1 MTHYPRSLS
10 GLIQNFSKLPGIG
23 KKTAERL
30 ALHILRAPHQE
41 AEQLAGSI
49 LELKHKMRLC
59 ARCFALSENTRC
71 SICNDPARNNGKI
84 CVVEN
89 PSDMAAIEKSGS
101 FNGIYHIL
109 QGLLSPMDNVGPDEI
124 RIRELFKR
132 IAEEKPV
139 EIILGLNATIEG
151 EATANFIAGKLRP
164 LKIKITKIAT
174 GVPVGGDLKY
184 IDPLTIKRA
193 MEARRDSE

>member
-1 MTHYPRSLS
+1 MNHYPSSLA

-30 ALHILRAPHQE
+30 ALHILRAPHRE

-49 LELKHKMRLC
+49 LELKKRMRLC
-59 ARCFALSENTRC
+59 SRCFSLSENALC
-71 SICNDPARNNGKI
+71 QICNDPVRNNGKI

-101 FNGIYHIL
+101 FDGVYHIL

-124 RIRELFKR
+124 RTRELFGR
-132 IAEEKPV
+132 IHDEKPV
-139 EIILGLNATIEG
+139 EIIFALSTTIEG
-151 EATANFIAGKLRP
+151 EATGNYIAEKLQPFNIR
-164 LKIKITKIAT
+164 ITKIAS

-184 IDPLTIKRA
+184 IDPLTLKRA
-193 MEARRDSE
+193 MEARRDSD